1 MPALMNTFLFVEPL
15 QHYLEYGTRVM
26 QEIVRT
32 YRQPGQIITELIG
45 DEANKEKI
53 KQELQ
58 RLNPIFFFGLG
69 HGNVDVWSDECTE
82 VFMRVGDSEVDLMK
96 ERVVV
101 LNSCLT
107 AQELGPA
114 IIDAGAETYVGSKEE
129 FWFFTGDAPGS
140 TRAVQSPFL
149 AEYQLDASI
158 LQGKSTG
165 DARQDQMRKYDEE
178 INYWTFGEG
187 KDHPSSLELS
197 RILGI
202 NKGISTFLGQSTV
215 SPSPKPA
222 ILTSSFLSPQIVFAV
237 PALLVV
243 YMAIKELRKA

>member
-1 MPALMNTFLFVEPL
+1 MPALKNTFLFVEPL
-15 QHYLEYGTRVM
+15 KHYLEYGSRVM

-32 YRQPGQIITELIG
+32 YRQPGQIITELLG

-58 RLNPIFFFGLG
+58 RLNPIVFVALG

-82 VFMRVGDSEVDLMK
+82 VFMRVGDPEVELMK
-96 ERVVV
+96 DRVVH

-114 IIDAGAETYVGSKEE
+114 IIDAGAIAYIGSKEE
-129 FWFFTGDAPGS
+129 FWFFTGDAPGT
-140 TRAVQSPFL
+140 TRAVRSPFL
-149 AEYQLDASI
+149 AEYQFDASI
-158 LQGKSTG
+158 LQGKSNS

-178 INYWTFGEG
+178 IDYWTFGDG
-187 KDHPSSLELS
+187 KDDPNSLELS

-202 NKGISTFLGQSTV
+202 NKSISVFLGEGTV
-215 SPSPKPA
+215 VPSPTRPMVVSA
-222 ILTSSFLSPQIVFAV
+222 SMLPILLPYLALSWLI
-237 PALLVV
+237 
-243 YMAIKELRKA
+243 YRELKH

>member
-1 MPALMNTFLFVEPL
+1 MPALENTFLFIEPK
-15 QHYLEYGTRVM
+15 QHYLDYGTSVM
-26 QEIVRT
+26 HEIVQT
-32 YRQPGQIITELIG
+32 YRQLGQIITELIG

-69 HGNVDVWSDECTE
+69 HGNVDVYSVECTE

-114 IIDAGAETYVGSKEE
+114 IIDAGAITYLGSKEE
-129 FWFFTGDAPGS
+129 FWFFIGDAPGT
-140 TRAVQSPFL
+140 TRAVRSPFL
-149 AEYQLDASI
+149 AEYQYEASV

-178 INYWTFGEG
+178 INYWTFGDG
-187 KDHPSSLELS
+187 KDDPNAMELS

-202 NKGISTFLGQSTV
+202 NKSISTFLGEGTV
-215 SPSPKPA
+215 VPSPTALAPRSIIPLA
-222 ILTSSFLSPQIVFAV
+222 VSCLTLAV
-237 PALLVV
+237 IM
-243 YMAIKELRKA
+243 YKELMS

>member
-1 MPALMNTFLFVEPL
+1 MPALENTFLFIEPK
-15 QHYLEYGTRVM
+15 QHYLDYGTSVM
-26 QEIVRT
+26 HEIVQT

-69 HGNVDVWSDECTE
+69 HGNVDVYSVECTE
-82 VFMRVGDSEVDLMK
+82 VFMRVGDPEVDLMK

-114 IIDAGAETYVGSKEE
+114 IIDAGAITYLGSKEE
-129 FWFFTGDAPGS
+129 FWFFIGDAPGT
-140 TRAVQSPFL
+140 TRAVRSPFL
-149 AEYQLDASI
+149 AEYQFDASI

-178 INYWTFGEG
+178 INYWTFGDG
-187 KDHPSSLELS
+187 KDHANAMELS

-202 NKGISTFLGQSTV
+202 NKSISVFLGEGTV
-215 SPSPKPA
+215 VPSPTVTPLVTAKS
-222 ILTSSFLSPQIVFAV
+222 ILPLTIPSIALAV
-237 PALLVV
+237 LI
-243 YMAIKELRKA
+243 YKEFFS

>member
-1 MPALMNTFLFVEPL
+1 MPALENTFLFIEPKL
-15 QHYLEYGTRVM
+15 HYLEYGQVVM
-26 QEIVRT
+26 HEIVQT
-32 YRQPGQIITELIG
+32 YRQLGQIITELIG

-69 HGNVDVWSDECTE
+69 HGNVDVYSVECTE

-114 IIDAGAETYVGSKEE
+114 IIDAGAITYLGSKEE
-129 FWFFTGDAPGS
+129 FWFFIGDAPGT
-140 TRAVQSPFL
+140 TRAVRSPFL
-149 AEYQLDASI
+149 AEYQFDASI

-178 INYWTFGEG
+178 INYWTFGDG
-187 KDHPSSLELS
+187 KDHANAMELS

-202 NKGISTFLGQSTV
+202 NKNISTFLGEGTV
-215 SPSPKPA
+215 VPSPTALAPRSIIPLA
-222 ILTSSFLSPQIVFAV
+222 ISCLSLAV
-237 PALLVV
+237 II
-243 YMAIKELRKA
+243 YKELFS

>member
-1 MPALMNTFLFVEPL
+1 MPALENTFLFIEPK
-15 QHYLEYGTRVM
+15 QHYLDYGTSVM
-26 QEIVRT
+26 HEIVQT
-32 YRQPGQIITELIG
+32 YRQLGQIITELIG

-69 HGNVDVWSDECTE
+69 HGNVDVYSVECTE

-114 IIDAGAETYVGSKEE
+114 IIDAGAITYLGSKEE
-129 FWFFTGDAPGS
+129 FWFFIGDAPGT
-140 TRAVQSPFL
+140 TRAVRSPFL
-149 AEYQLDASI
+149 AEYQYEASV

-178 INYWTFGEG
+178 INYWTFGDG
-187 KDHPSSLELS
+187 KDHANAMELS

-202 NKGISTFLGQSTV
+202 NKSISTFLGEGTV
-215 SPSPKPA
+215 VPSPTALAPRSIIPLA
-222 ILTSSFLSPQIVFAV
+222 ISCLSLAV
-237 PALLVV
+237 II
-243 YMAIKELRKA
+243 YKELFS

>member
-58 RLNPIFFFGLG
+58 RLNPIFFFGCG

-129 FWFFTGDAPGS
+129 FWFFVGDAPGT
-140 TRAVQSPFL
+140 TRSVQSPFL
-149 AEYQLDASI
+149 AEYQLEASI

-187 KDHPSSLELS
+187 KDHPNSLELS

-215 SPSPKPA
+215 SPSPRPA
-222 ILTSSFLSPQIVFAV
+222 ILASSFLSPQIVFAV

-243 YMAIKELRKA
+243 YMAYKELQK